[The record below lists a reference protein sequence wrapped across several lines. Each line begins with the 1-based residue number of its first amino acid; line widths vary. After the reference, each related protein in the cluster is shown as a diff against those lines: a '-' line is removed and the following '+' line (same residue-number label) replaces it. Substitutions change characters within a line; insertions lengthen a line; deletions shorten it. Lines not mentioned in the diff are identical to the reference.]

1 MTDSEPPKDP
11 DQTIVHASVVE
22 RVLDEASMVVE
33 VRIAQFRAALAIL
46 LIIFTLQFEWQSG
59 VKSSFTT
66 VGVAVSLFALAFSVY
81 VILTNR
87 KTPPTSVVALAI
99 FSIGLDATLMVLPV
113 SIYFTTPEVPTILP
127 MHSGA
132 LLNQPTVFAMYLLV
146 IASGLRFRQV
156 AFLGIAVNS
165 LVILCLMLMEALSSR
180 LFDATNPLSM
190 LAIKQHILLLICS
203 ALLAWLI
210 STHTRAT
217 TQKAAQA
224 ALMATTDALT
234 GAYNRHHLRERLNEL
249 CAQPDRSI
257 HLLMVDADH
266 FKSIN
271 DTMGHLIGDRVLIEV
286 ARRLQA
292 ALRPTDMLARYGGE
306 EFCVVLPDI
315 DDVVALAIA
324 ERLRK
329 AIVATEMEG
338 RQVTVS
344 VGLSRRTPDDSIAAL
359 LDRADQALYR
369 AKEGGR
375 NQVQAEWP
383 DNFDGPE
390 ASKREEENV

>member
-132 LLNQPTVFAMYLLV
+132 L
-146 IASGLRFRQV
+146 
-156 AFLGIAVNS
+156 
-165 LVILCLMLMEALSSR
+165 
-180 LFDATNPLSM
+180 
-190 LAIKQHILLLICS
+190 
-203 ALLAWLI
+203 
-210 STHTRAT
+210 
-217 TQKAAQA
+217 
-224 ALMATTDALT
+224 
-234 GAYNRHHLRERLNEL
+234 
-249 CAQPDRSI
+249 
-257 HLLMVDADH
+257 
-266 FKSIN
+266 
-271 DTMGHLIGDRVLIEV
+271 
-286 ARRLQA
+286 
-292 ALRPTDMLARYGGE
+292 
-306 EFCVVLPDI
+306 
-315 DDVVALAIA
+315 
-324 ERLRK
+324 RLRHVS
-329 AIVATEMEG
+329 AGDSLGAAVSPSRVPG
-338 RQVTVS
+338 HRRQQP
-344 VGLSRRTPDDSIAAL
+344 GHPLPH
-359 LDRADQALYR
+359 AD
-369 AKEGGR
+369 GS
-375 NQVQAEWP
+375 AEFP
-383 DNFDGPE
+383 TF
-390 ASKREEENV
+390 